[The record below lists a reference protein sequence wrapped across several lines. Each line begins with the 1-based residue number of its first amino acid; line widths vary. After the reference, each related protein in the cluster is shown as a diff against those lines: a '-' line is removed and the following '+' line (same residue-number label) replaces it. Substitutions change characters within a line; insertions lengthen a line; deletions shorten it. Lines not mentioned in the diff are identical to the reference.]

1 MLKSNTFSVTV
12 AVCAS
17 VPFVPVMVRVELAA
31 GVVPEVVTVS
41 VDVPVLPVIVLG
53 LKLAVAPDG
62 NPVTLKAKFPVS
74 PFTAVAV
81 TEYVTLPPTITDCV
95 AGLAVKVKFLT
106 PNVACAVLTIV
117 PLVPVTVS
125 VVFAPGVAAVV
136 ATVSVEVPDAPGMVT
151 GLNEPVAPA
160 GSPLMLR
167 VTVPVNPPNGAT
179 VTV

>member
-1 MLKSNTFSVTV
+1 MLTV
-12 AVCAS
+12 KA
-17 VPFVPVMVRVELAA
+17 LA
-31 GVVPEVVTVS
+31 TVS
-41 VDVPVLPVIVLG
+41 DTVVLLM
-53 LKLAVAPDG
+53 A
-62 NPVTLKAKFPVS
+62 
-74 PFTAVAV
+74 
-81 TEYVTLPPTITDCV
+81 
-95 AGLAVKVKFLT
+95 
-106 PNVACAVLTIV
+106 V
-117 PLVPVTVS
+117 PLVPVTVR